1 MRRGLWGALKLETP
15 SSEVARH
22 DRGDWMEHR
31 GVPATPCGDRAEAR
45 APSSTPGCTP
55 VRRAPRDG
63 ATCAPTA
70 LLGLPGLGCLHALTW
85 ASKKPPAPMT
95 EVRQAASRGSRAE
108 GAGAGGVSCPR
119 PPSGGAFPPSTGSR
133 LLSGHPQPLPVPL
146 PQAPLNADN
155 GCVVWARQL
164 MSLRTSKMFT
174 RSKLTTTH
182 HSRAGCE
189 GGTVSLTE
197 VTKAAGGP

>member
-1 MRRGLWGALKLETP
+1 MRWRGTTEGTGRSAVGSPRRPVETVPRRGHPAPPRGPHACPQGAKRWG
-15 SSEVARH
+15 S
-22 DRGDWMEHR
+22 
-31 GVPATPCGDRAEAR
+31 PCTHCSPWA
-45 APSSTPGCTP
+45 
-55 VRRAPRDG
+55 
-63 ATCAPTA
+63 
-70 LLGLPGLGCLHALTW
+70 PGLGCLHALTW
-85 ASKKPPAPMT
+85 ASKKPPAPTT

-146 PQAPLNADN
+146 PQAPLSADN
-155 GCVVWARQL
+155 GCAVWARQL